1 MLKREFY
8 EAVIE
13 GNITEEVVTFAEK
26 QLEQLSKP
34 KRPTKAQLENEI
46 LLPQVLHLLASHSE
60 KEPLI
65 ALEVVEALDLKT
77 TQKATS
83 LLGKLVKE
91 GLAGKMKVKIEGKE
105 KTGYFPIEEETP
117 VLGLDF

>member
-13 GNITEEVVTFAEK
+13 GNITEEVISFAEK

-46 LLPQVLHLLASHSE
+46 LLPQVLDLLASRDE
-60 KEPLI
+60 KNPLI
-65 ALEVVEALDLKT
+65 AMDVVEALDLKT

-83 LLGKLVKE
+83 LLGKLVKD
-91 GLAGKMKVKIEGKE
+91 GLAGKMKVKIEEKE
-105 KTGYFPIEEETP
+105 KTGYFPIEEEIP